1 MNKKRRKTVGLAL
14 GSGGAKG
21 YAHLGVLKVFEENNI
36 PIDYL
41 SGSSAGSI
49 VATLYSLYGNT
60 SKVEEIL
67 TDFNGI
73 RSLIDFSF
81 KGGIVKGKKITDFFE
96 NIFEGKK
103 LQDLKIPVC
112 VVATDYETGAAVEIK
127 RGDIALAVRSSI
139 AVPFVFELVKYRGKE
154 LADGG
159 LSSPVPINSLKK
171 MGADITIGVRVED
184 RMGKSE
190 RRNFY
195 SMAERSLNI
204 LQHNLSNSE
213 IEKSDI
219 LIDPYFEDYGILGLH
234 KVVQG
239 KVKEA
244 ILEGEKSAKEQISS
258 IKKLIGEEKEISAIY
273 KL

>member
-139 AVPFVFELVKYRGKE
+139 AIPFVFELVKYRGKE

-258 IKKLIGEEKEISAIY
+258 IKKLIGAEKEISAIY